1 MKVDYLSEFGFRL
14 SDYGEYRERAGEGR
28 AGPERRPLSARDGAW
43 GWGPS
48 ARRARSPVER
58 RPRAVSVVVEG
69 TRSCRERAGRS
80 VRASV
85 RRGANFPRRRPPD
98 PARPGARPPARDAL
112 GPAGRDSGRA
122 ETGGP
127 RDTKHSFL
135 SSSFHGASRR
145 VWDQG
150 AENGSWN
157 RYARW
162 EPTGRLFHFSFGSL
176 TEVSIFSPMS

>member
-14 SDYGEYRERAGEGR
+14 SDYGEYRQRAGEGR
-28 AGPERRPLSARDGAW
+28 AGPERRPLRARDGRW
-43 GWGPS
+43 GWG
-48 ARRARSPVER
+48 ALGSPAER
-58 RPRAVSVVVEG
+58 QPRAVSVLVGG

-85 RRGANFPRRRPPD
+85 RRGANFPRRRRHRRRRPRD

-122 ETGGP
+122 GTGGP
-127 RDTKHSFL
+127 GDTKHSFL
-135 SSSFHGASRR
+135 SASFHGVSRR

-162 EPTGRLFHFSFGSL
+162 ETHGEALSLFFRFFDGS
-176 TEVSIFSPMS
+176 

>member
-1 MKVDYLSEFGFRL
+1 MNSAFDSPTMVSTGSGR
-14 SDYGEYRERAGEGR
+14 GR
-28 AGPERRPLSARDGAW
+28 AGQGRSGDPCALRTGC
-43 GWGPS
+43 GGGGPP
-48 ARRARSPVER
+48 AQQARSPAER
-58 RPRAVSVVVEG
+58 QPRAVSVLVGG

-98 PARPGARPPARDAL
+98 PARPGARPPTRDAL

-122 ETGGP
+122 GTGGP

-135 SSSFHGASRR
+135 SSSFHGVSRR

-176 TEVSIFSPMS
+176 TEVSIFSPVS